1 MKKKGTVLAV
11 CMTALIGLTVFAGCG
26 SEEYALSYYHGEN
39 KDESGDSVY
48 NEQLFYSNT
57 LQQGY
62 PDPFVLDDTARS
74 GYYYLYGT
82 SGSFS
87 IMRSKD
93 LAVWEDVGPTLVPP
107 IDGEIPRLLHAD
119 MWAPEVIYD
128 DETELYYLF
137 FSATAETD
145 TTYTEGN
152 GIVSGVSYCN
162 LYVATSDSAEGPF
175 EMVNFMDA
183 ASCGESALHDY
194 NTTAGIELDENE
206 LSEYAW
212 IRQGGVY
219 YEAAFPHYFAKY
231 CLFSPDEL
239 YKFNRKNGVSD
250 ETGLNGRG
258 YFGNIDPSPFEDPET
273 GEKYLYVKME
283 GTNGIMVVHMLD
295 WLTPDWDNAEIVL
308 MVNYYTVEDWRNNTN
323 FGVSYESENC
333 NEGPHILY
341 YDGVYYLTFSANG
354 YGSSN
359 YRVATAVGDSPM
371 GPFRKLTEEE
381 GGLLLC
387 SSTTESN
394 SVSGAG
400 HHSFAYVGDQLYIIY
415 HRHRNYLIGG
425 SDRYTAMD
433 EVKWL
438 TVKDINGNDL
448 VVPYTNGPTD
458 TLQPLPESVSGYKNI
473 AAEAQVSC
481 SNEEAEISCVT
492 DGLFSVHKT
501 ADPTFMSYVRE
512 TYSSDT
518 QTTFTFAFDSART
531 VRAVMVYN
539 SASYRDI
546 FLNISRIEFTLADGS
561 TRVIRDLSFDVDQ
574 YCEVS
579 DFSGEINYVASGA
592 AAFAEFYDLNVTS
605 VSITVDLP
613 EGQERVGISEIRILG
628 K

>member
-1 MKKKGTVLAV
+1 MKKNETIFAV
-11 CMTALIGLTVFAGCG
+11 CMGVLIGLTAFAGCG
-26 SEEYALSYYHGEN
+26 AKEYTLSRYSGEN
-39 KDESGDSVY
+39 KDENGTTVY
-48 NEQLFYSNT
+48 NQALFYSNA

-87 IMRSKD
+87 IMRSKN
-93 LAVWEDVGPTLVPP
+93 LAVWEPVGPTLVPP
-107 IDGEIPRLLHAD
+107 VEGEIPRLLKAD

-137 FSATAETD
+137 FSATAEAD
-145 TTYTEGN
+145 TAYAEGE
-152 GIVSGVSYCN
+152 GIVSGESYCN

-194 NTTAGIELDENE
+194 NTTAGIVLDESE
-206 LSEYAW
+206 LSDHAW
-212 IRQGGVY
+212 VRQGGAY

-239 YKFNRKNGVSD
+239 YMFNRNNGISD
-250 ETGLNGRG
+250 ETGLDGRG
-258 YFGNIDPSPFEDPET
+258 YFGNIDPSPFVDPAT

-283 GTNGIMVVHMLD
+283 GTNGIMAVHMLD
-295 WLTPDWDNAEIVL
+295 WLTPDWDNAELVL

-323 FGVSYESENC
+323 YGVSYETENC
-333 NEGPHILY
+333 NEGPHMLY
-341 YDGVYYLTFSANG
+341 RDGVYYLTFSVNG

-359 YRVATAVGDSPM
+359 YRVATAVAESPM
-371 GPFRKLTEEE
+371 GPFRKLTEAE

-387 SSTTESN
+387 SSTTES
-394 SVSGAG
+394 STISGAG
-400 HHSFAYVGDQLYIIY
+400 HHSFAYVGDQLYIVY
-415 HRHRNYLIGG
+415 HRHRNYLVGG

-438 TVKDINGNDL
+438 TVKDIDGNDL

-473 AAEAQVSC
+473 APEARLECGNAQT
-481 SNEEAEISCVT
+481 EASCVT
-492 DGLFSVHKT
+492 DGLLSVHKT

-512 TYSSDT
+512 ASTST
-518 QTTFTFAFDSART
+518 AQTTFTFTFDTART
-531 VRAVMVYN
+531 IRAIMVYN
-539 SASYRDI
+539 SASYRDL
-546 FLNISRIEFTLADGS
+546 FLNISRIELTLADGG
-561 TRVIRDLSFDVDQ
+561 TRVIRDVAFDVDQ

-579 DFSGEINYVASGA
+579 GFSGEINYVASGA
-592 AAFAEFYDLNVTS
+592 AAFAEFYDQDVTA

-613 EGQERVGISEIRILG
+613 EGQERIGISEIRILG